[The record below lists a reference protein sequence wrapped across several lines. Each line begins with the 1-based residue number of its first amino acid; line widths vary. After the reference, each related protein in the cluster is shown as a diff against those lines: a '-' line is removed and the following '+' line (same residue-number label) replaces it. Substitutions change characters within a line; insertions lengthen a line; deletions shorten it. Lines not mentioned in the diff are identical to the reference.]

1 MNSKTLALVTAAAM
15 AVGLLACQSGLAD
28 SRIRV
33 YADTDRP
40 VVVADRD
47 ATIVIKVGL
56 GGLAEA
62 CKHRRTPLNVAVV
75 LDKSGSMQAGS
86 KMENAKRGAI
96 EVVERL
102 DDDDIMS
109 LVVYD
114 TRARV
119 VFPAQ
124 RVRDKGLV
132 IDVIREILAGGNTA
146 LYGGVRLAEDE
157 VREHVSWEYENRI
170 ILLSDGLANVGPSAT
185 EDLAYLGRV
194 LAEEGISVTTIGV
207 GLDYNEDLM
216 TALASESGGNAY
228 FAASAHDLPRIF
240 AEETGEA
247 MTVAAR
253 NVRIRVDCA
262 DGVTPLGVMGR
273 EGEISGRSMSVT
285 VGKVYG
291 AREKYALFEVQVP
304 AGRSGR
310 SLEAAAVAV
319 DYVDPDT
326 NERIESSCPVGI
338 TYDSN
343 EQVAAERRNK
353 QIVKEAAL
361 TSNSDLKREAVR
373 LADKGDH
380 AAAASLIERAGIELE
395 KAATA
400 CDKDEEMLRE
410 AEACGAAARDIV
422 ANEGM
427 TKYQRK
433 DVVNRIYTQTTQQTY
448 VPQQDQKED
457 AR

>member
-1 MNSKTLALVTAAAM
+1 MKRTAFVLALVA
-15 AVGLLACQSGLAD
+15 GFLACQNSLAD

-33 YADTDRP
+33 YADVDRP

-56 GGLAEA
+56 ASIGEA
-62 CKHRRTPLNVAVV
+62 WKHRRAPLNVAVV
-75 LDKSGSMQAGS
+75 LDKSGSMQADS
-86 KMENAKRGAI
+86 KIENAKRGAI

-124 RVRDKGLV
+124 RVRDKDYL
-132 IDVIREILAGGNTA
+132 IDMIRGIHAGGNTA
-146 LYGGVRLAEDE
+146 LYGGVRLGQDE
-157 VREHVSWEYENRI
+157 VREHISWEYENRI
-170 ILLSDGLANVGPSAT
+170 ILLSDGLANVGPSST
-185 EDLAYLGRV
+185 EDLAYLGR
-194 LAEEGISVTTIGV
+194 AFGEEDISVTTIGV

-228 FAASAHDLPRIF
+228 FAASSRDLPRIF

-253 NVRIRVDCA
+253 DVHINIHCC
-262 DGVTPLGVMGR
+262 DGVRPLGVIGR
-273 EGEISGRSMSVT
+273 EGKISGAGMSVT
-285 VGKVYG
+285 VGKLYG
-291 AREKYALFEVQVP
+291 EHEKYALFEVQVP
-304 AGRSGR
+304 RGLSGKR
-310 SLEAAAVAV
+310 LDVADV
-319 DYVDPDT
+319 TVGYADPRT
-326 NERIESSCPVGI
+326 NEKIESSCPVSI
-338 TYDSN
+338 TYDGD
-343 EQVAAERRNK
+343 EQVALERRNK
-353 QIVKEAAL
+353 QIIKDAAL
-361 TSNSDLKREAVR
+361 TKNSDVRREAVKI
-373 LADKGDH
+373 ADKGDH
-380 AAAASLIERAGIELE
+380 AAAASLIERGGIELE
-395 KAATA
+395 KAAAA

-410 AEACGAAARDIV
+410 AEACGAAAREIV

-427 TKYQRK
+427 SKYQRK

-448 VPQQDQKED
+448 VPQEDKKED
-457 AR
+457 VR